1 MYRKTIVVAFALLL
15 ITPAGAPWLWS
26 QSQKGGDIAVV
37 VNPATPVDELTM
49 ADVRRVFLGER
60 QYWKSDLP
68 VILLVRAPVARE
80 RDVVLKTIYQMTESQ
95 FKQYWVAKIFRS
107 EAVSAP
113 KIVYSSDMTNQLVSV
128 IPGSIA
134 FMEAR
139 AVAPGLK
146 IIKVDGRMPGE
157 QGYPLR

>member
-15 ITPAGAPWLWS
+15 ISRAGAPRLWS

-80 RDVVLKTIYQMTESQ
+80 RDVVLKTIYQMSEGQ
-95 FKQYWVAKIFRS
+95 FRQYWIGKVFRAETS
-107 EAVSAP
+107 SGP
-113 KIVYSSDMTNQLVSV
+113 KIVYSNEMIAELVAS
-128 IPGSIA
+128 IPGSIGFVDA
-134 FMEAR
+134 SNIPKG
-139 AVAPGLK
+139 VKVVKTNGL
-146 IIKVDGRMPGE
+146 MPGDK
-157 QGYPLR
+157 GYPLR

>member
-15 ITPAGAPWLWS
+15 ISRAGAPWLWS

-146 IIKVDGRMPGE
+146 IVKVDGRMPGE

>member
-1 MYRKTIVVAFALLL
+1 MYRKAIVVAFALLL
-15 ITPAGAPWLWS
+15 ISRAGAPRLWS